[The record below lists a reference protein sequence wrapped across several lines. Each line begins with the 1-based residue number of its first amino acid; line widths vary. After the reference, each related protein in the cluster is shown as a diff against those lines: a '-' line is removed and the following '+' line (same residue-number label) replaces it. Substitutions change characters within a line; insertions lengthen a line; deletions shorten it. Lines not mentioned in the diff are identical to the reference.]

1 MQQKDHHIRFTSK
14 LLNGIK
20 VIKLYAWED
29 HFQSDVKDTRDS
41 ELSVL
46 RIITYLNAGL
56 SFTWSS
62 TLFLVKVCDDSIFE
76 EYISTH
82 VYAYTIIVKSFTGR
96 SGRFQNV
103 LSAIMQLAVL
113 LMKFQCC

>member
-1 MQQKDHHIRFTSK
+1 MQQKDCRIQLTSE

-29 HFQSDVKDTRDS
+29 HFHSDVKDTRDN
-41 ELSVL
+41 ELSVS
-46 RIITYLNAGL
+46 RIIAYLNAGL

-62 TLFLVKVCDDSIFE
+62 TLFLVKVCDDSTFE

-82 VYAYTIIVKSFTGR
+82 VYAYTIIVCSHATC
-96 SGRFQNV
+96 SIANEV
-103 LSAIMQLAVL
+103 SML
-113 LMKFQCC
+113 LIQITASTLNFA